1 MYGTGAW
8 VRAEEVYQSVPYSG
22 TQPMFN
28 TDMSM
33 ADGRDPQPWSDQE
46 WLQRFYRYGGGREGA
61 AQETFLWQ
69 PTASL
74 HHWDNAVVSSMLSG
88 NPVVDMQR
96 VSNFMTDAD
105 QFTLSPHSNT
115 NPRASNT
122 YQSVNQLSPPSQG
135 SAINH
140 VGSSSY
146 ALATRVVPPPSL
158 VPPARQERHPIAH
171 GRSAADTASV
181 RTGPVNHL
189 PDPSMYHVGQARPG
203 TGAQHLGANSNQ
215 AAVVFCPVP
224 TCRKQFRDQVGL
236 QYVLPVMPSSTP
248 D

>member
-1 MYGTGAW
+1 
-8 VRAEEVYQSVPYSG
+8 
-22 TQPMFN
+22 MFN

-46 WLQRFYRYGGGREGA
+46 WLQRFYRSGGGREGA

-122 YQSVNQLSPPSQG
+122 YQSVNQLCSPGQG

-140 VGSSSY
+140 VGSNPY
-146 ALATRVVPPPSL
+146 ALASRVVPSPSL
-158 VPPARQERHPIAH
+158 VPPTGQERHPIAH
-171 GRSAADTASV
+171 GRSAADTAFV

-189 PDPSMYHVGQARPG
+189 PDPSMYHGGQARPG
-203 TGAQHLGANSNQ
+203 PGAQHLGANTNQ
-215 AAVVFCPVP
+215 AAVVFCPDP

-236 QYVLPVMPSSTP
+236 QYVLPAMPSSTP
-248 D
+248 G